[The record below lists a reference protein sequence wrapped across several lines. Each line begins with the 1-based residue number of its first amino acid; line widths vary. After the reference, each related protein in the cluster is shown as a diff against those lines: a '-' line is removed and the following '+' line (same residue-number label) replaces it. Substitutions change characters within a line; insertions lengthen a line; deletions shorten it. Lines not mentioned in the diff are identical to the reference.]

1 MLANEADVTTVRAVR
16 GNPSRRWLALA
27 ALMLTLLTST
37 GCGPGPSHYPYAQE
51 PDPRKLE
58 YVIGVPDLLRI
69 RVWRNSDLD
78 TQAQVRADGTITM
91 PLIGD
96 VRAAGRTPT
105 QMRAEITTR
114 LGNYIKAAE
123 TSVTVEV
130 VEIQSYRVTVSGN
143 VDHPGVLQTP
153 RYLTVGEAVALAGG
167 PNRFADS
174 SRVEIVRT
182 RSDGKVVRIPIRY
195 DLLMKG
201 MALEQDIVLL
211 RDDLVFMP

>member
-1 MLANEADVTTVRAVR
+1 
-16 GNPSRRWLALA
+16 
-27 ALMLTLLTST
+27 MLTLLTSIA
-37 GCGPGPSHYPYAQE
+37 CAPPASNYPYTKE

-78 TQAQVRADGTITM
+78 TQVQVRADGSITL

-105 QMRAEITTR
+105 QMKLEITTR
-114 LGNYIKAAE
+114 LSNYIKAAE

-153 RYLTVGEAVALAGG
+153 RYLTVGEAIALAGG

-174 SRVEIVRT
+174 SQVEIVRT

-201 MALEQDIVLL
+201 LALEQDIVLL